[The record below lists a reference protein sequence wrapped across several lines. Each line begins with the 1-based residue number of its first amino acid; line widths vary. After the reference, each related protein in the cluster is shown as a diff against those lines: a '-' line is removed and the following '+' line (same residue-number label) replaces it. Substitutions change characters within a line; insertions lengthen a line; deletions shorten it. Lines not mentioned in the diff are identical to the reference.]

1 MIIEVLK
8 INQLQTSN
16 LKLQT
21 SNLKPQ
27 TNMLIQIH
35 PKNPDKRK
43 IEQVVTILKKGGV
56 IIYPT
61 DTVYSMAC
69 DLHNRKA
76 VERMAQL
83 KGIKVEKANFSL
95 ICYDLSHI
103 ADFTVQFS
111 NNIYKMMKRAL
122 PGSFTFILNANNSVP
137 KLFKSKKKTIGIRVP
152 DNNIARA
159 LVKQL
164 GNPLI
169 STSVHDED
177 EILEY
182 ITDPELIH
190 EKYETQVSLVID
202 GGYGKNEAS
211 TIVDCTG
218 NEPEIIRQGIGEIY
232 L

>member
-1 MIIEVLK
+1 
-8 INQLQTSN
+8 
-16 LKLQT
+16 
-21 SNLKPQ
+21 
-27 TNMLIQIH
+27 MLVSIH
-35 PKNPDKRK
+35 PDNPDIRK
-43 IEQVVTILKKGGV
+43 IDQVIKTLKKGGV

-69 DLHNRKA
+69 DLTNRKA
-76 VERMAQL
+76 VERMAQI

-95 ICYDLSHI
+95 ICCDLSHI
-103 ADFTVQFS
+103 SDYTVQFG

-122 PGSFTFILNANNSVP
+122 PGPYTFILNANNSVP

-152 DNNIARA
+152 DNNIARI
-159 LVKQL
+159 LVEEL

-169 STSVHDED
+169 STSVHDDD

-190 EKYETQVSLVID
+190 EKYEKVIDIVID

-211 TIVDCTG
+211 TIIDCTG
-218 NEPEIIRQGIGEIY
+218 NEPEVIREGIGNIDII
-232 L
+232 